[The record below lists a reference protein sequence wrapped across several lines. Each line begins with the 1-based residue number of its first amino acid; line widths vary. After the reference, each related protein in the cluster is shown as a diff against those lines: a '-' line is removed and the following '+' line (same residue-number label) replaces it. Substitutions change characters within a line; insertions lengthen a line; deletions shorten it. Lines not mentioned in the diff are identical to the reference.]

1 MGVVEGEAPDRESMG
16 EVWARQPDWAKRL
29 VKTGVVLVLIL
40 ALGLS
45 GQLKRS
51 GQFWGLLLVVVA
63 AINWRTIRVL
73 FWWGLEAVGVD
84 DAKARWSRQSPLVRR
99 AVPPVALVL
108 PVIFLTWA
116 AGTPPSPAVLVLLVL
131 CYALYLM
138 PSHVRRFALPV
149 TVLALAAT
157 YPLYIDKLFEV
168 PVFKAFPSM
177 DTMVAIALF
186 SMMAIGL
193 NMVVGYAGLLDLGYV
208 AFYAIGAYTAAWL
221 ASPHFAAYGIDFEF
235 GATGVPTGIG
245 GIHISIWI
253 VVLVA
258 AALTAFGGVLIGL
271 PTLRLRGDYLA
282 IVTLGFGEIVAQ
294 VARNGDSG
302 GLGFNLTNGPPGINP
317 IDPPGFGG
325 YGNFI
330 IQQGQ
335 YVNFVD
341 LIYWAALGLLLVT
354 VFCSI
359 RLRDS
364 RLGRAWI
371 AIREDETA
379 AAAMGI
385 PLMRTKTWAYAGGAF
400 FGGAAGA
407 WYGTYKQG
415 VFPDDFFFNISVFIL
430 CMVILGGMGNVWGVI
445 AGAAFLTYLDR
456 EGLANISGWFNDNI
470 MKCDPTKSDAAYP
483 ISGGCLN
490 GPLLSFGI
498 YGAIIVLVM
507 LFRPGGLIPERRRL
521 LEVETGV
528 HDQPL
533 YDVTSAGAHEIVDE
547 TLPEDV

>member
-1 MGVVEGEAPDRESMG
+1 MGVVEGEAPHRESIG
-16 EVWARQPDWAKRL
+16 ELWARQPDWVKRL
-29 VKTGVVLVLIL
+29 IKTGVVLALIL

-51 GQFWGLLLVVVA
+51 GQFWGFILVVVA

-73 FWWGLEAVGVD
+73 FWWGLEAVGVE

-116 AGTPPSPAVLVLLVL
+116 AGTPPSPAVLVLLAL
-131 CYALYLM
+131 CYALYVM
-138 PSHVRRFALPV
+138 PSHIRRYALPV

-470 MKCDPTKSDAAYP
+470 MKCDPTKADAAYP